1 MGSRTVGEGLRG
13 WGNVSNINK
22 WKEGEEGSRRRR
34 RTRRGKEDEEEKSDV
49 CIKQKSKLNLV

>member
-1 MGSRTVGEGLRG
+1 VGEGLRG

-22 WKEGEEGSRRRR
+22 WKEVEEGSRRRR